1 MIATWTRPL
10 LKRTPSPI
18 YRLIFTLLIRFVP
31 AYEVDALLDMIDGN
45 QAKVQRDDS

>member
-1 MIATWTRPL
+1 MTLAQAAL
-10 LKRTPSPI
+10 LHAPSPI